1 MLFADFHNYLA
12 TIKDNDIYD
21 YFNCYSTA
29 LVTVKDLKSNILN
42 HRMNFL
48 INYYIE
54 HNKNINKNN
63 LIEYYIKKY
72 KNDFDT
78 SFSFRNKIDN
88 KINIDDDDYDTDV
101 KDHYYFMITKNPPK
115 PVIDYDELDKKF
127 YLEEEEKENL
137 AKQEN
142 TYNEYDEYYYEE
154 YYNDYEDYDDEE
166 YYDDF

>member
-63 LIEYYIKKY
+63 LIEYYLKNY
-72 KNDFDT
+72 KDDFDT
-78 SFSFRNKIDN
+78 SFSFRNKI
-88 KINIDDDDYDTDV
+88 NIIEDDDDYDTDV

-115 PVIDYDELDKKF
+115 PEIDYDELDKKF
-127 YLEEEEKENL
+127 YLEEEEKEKL
-137 AKQEN
+137 AKEEIN
-142 TYNEYDEYYYEE
+142 YTDYDEYYYEE

>member
-1 MLFADFHNYLA
+1 MLFSDFHKYLNS
-12 TIKDNDIYD
+12 IKDNDIYD

-29 LVTVKDLKSNILN
+29 LITRNDLKNNILT

-48 INYYIE
+48 INYYN
-54 HNKNINKNN
+54 NKISKHN
-63 LIEYYIKKY
+63 LIEYYLKNY
-72 KNDFDT
+72 KDDFDT
-78 SFSFRNKIDN
+78 SFSFRNKIDK
-88 KINIDDDDYDTDV
+88 KINIVDDDDYDTDV

-142 TYNEYDEYYYEE
+142 NYNEYDDYDE
-154 YYNDYEDYDDEE
+154 YYNEYEEDYYNEDEE
-166 YYDDF
+166 YFDDF